1 MVNSDPRQVVVVGV
15 DGSPQALSAARWA
28 ADEAVLRHHGVH
40 VLYAAHLPAV
50 GYPALGY
57 PADFVEL
64 TENQGQSLLAA
75 VVHDIALAH
84 PDLAVTTTTTRS
96 DPRSAL
102 VEASRAASLTV
113 VGSRGGGRVREVLLG
128 SVAMH
133 VAAHGRSPVAVIPF
147 DRDQRDGP
155 ILVGVD
161 GSAHSAAAVGY
172 AFDEA
177 AARGTGVVAMLA
189 FDNWAR
195 QGFSRRPIRYDEA
208 DSQEQQAIIS
218 EQLAGWAEK
227 YPDVPVRQDVFRGPA
242 ADCLVGYAG
251 HALPVQQPQLIV
263 VGSRGRGALTGLF
276 LGSTSHA
283 LIAHAGCPVVVVRS
297 FVE

>member
-1 MVNSDPRQVVVVGV
+1 VTYEPRPVVVVGV
-15 DGSPQALSAARWA
+15 DGSPPSLAAAQWA

-57 PADFVEL
+57 PTDFVEL
-64 TENQGQSLLAA
+64 TENQAQHLLAG
-75 VVHDIALAH
+75 VVHDIAIAH
-84 PDLAVTTTTTRS
+84 PDLAVTTAMTRS

-102 VEASRAASLTV
+102 VDASREARLTV
-113 VGSRGGGRVREVLLG
+113 VGSLGGGRVREVMLG

-133 VAAHGRSPVAVIPF
+133 VAAQGRSPVAVIPF
-147 DRDQRDGP
+147 DRDQRGGP

-177 AARGTGVVAMLA
+177 AVRGAGVVAVLA

-195 QGFSRRPIRYDEA
+195 QGFARRPISFDQA
-208 DSQEQQAIIS
+208 DSQEQHAIIS
-218 EQLAGWAEK
+218 EQLAGWVEK
-227 YPDVPVRQDVFRGPA
+227 YPDVPVRQEVFRGAA

-251 HALPVQQPQLIV
+251 RALPVQQPQLIV
-263 VGSRGRGALTGLF
+263 VGSRGRGALTGLL

-283 LIAHAGCPVVVVRS
+283 LIAHAGCPVVVVRP
-297 FVE
+297 FAQ